1 MKKQGPSRKA
11 GPIEEEEPLVSRA
24 NSRMKE
30 EHTKQN
36 TPAYSQ
42 TAEKARLEGL
52 SSRTSHLV
60 VEFKLPCPVLHDL
73 VAG

>member
-1 MKKQGPSRKA
+1 MKKKQGPSRKA

-36 TPAYSQ
+36 TPAHSQ
-42 TAEKARLEGL
+42 TMGQHIAKFCLDCKWQCEYP
-52 SSRTSHLV
+52 
-60 VEFKLPCPVLHDL
+60 FKNKTDGP
-73 VAG
+73 

>member
-1 MKKQGPSRKA
+1 MKKKQGPSRKA

-36 TPAYSQ
+36 TPAHSA
-42 TAEKARLEGL
+42 TEKAQA
-52 SSRTSHLV
+52 SHLIARLI
-60 VEFKLPCPVLHDL
+60 EYQSSCTTEQL
-73 VAG
+73 VAQGS